1 MNLKLKMTMRQFA
14 LSVVALL
21 VIAYIILQFVLS
33 VGDIVTTQVAE
44 YVEASEL
51 VALEAA
57 IFRDETVVYNNT
69 NGTVCYLVDDGEKI
83 GASQAV
89 LDIYDVADDAGIQSQ
104 IKALRDKI
112 EILTK
117 SSAAA
122 STSDLK
128 YLDSGISALIMET
141 ARNTQ
146 DGVISSTVRKRNEIL
161 IYMNRRMAVLKLVES
176 FDKQIAALN
185 NEIARLESGI
195 KGTKH
200 TVYSKNACN
209 FVYSVDGYENIFS
222 FDKLESLTLKS
233 YDQLLNTEYDE
244 DILNRGVGKFY
255 NNSTWYATVKV
266 TKRMANDFV
275 IGQEYDMVF
284 PYSLDVELSMKL
296 EKKITQTDSDDALL
310 VFSSRTNYPDFSFL
324 RYQPVELK
332 HKTYKGL
339 SVPKSAIRV
348 KDGQEGVY
356 ALDGNVVK
364 FKSVDILFEQAG
376 NYICALPDDYNI
388 ATIDENKLSL
398 YDIIIIEGNQ
408 IYEGRVLS

>member
-1 MNLKLKMTMRQFA
+1 MNLKLKMTVRQFA
-14 LSVVALL
+14 MSVVALL
-21 VIAYIILQFVLS
+21 IIAYIILQFVLS

-44 YVEASEL
+44 YVQASDL
-51 VALEAA
+51 VPLDAA

-69 NGTVCYLVDDGEKI
+69 NGTVCYLVDDGEKV
-83 GASQAV
+83 GASQPV
-89 LDIYDVADDAGIQSQ
+89 LDIYDVADDAGIQAR
-104 IKALRDKI
+104 IKVLRDKI

-128 YLDSGISALIMET
+128 YLDSGISSLIMET

-146 DGVISSTVRKRNEIL
+146 DCVISSTIRKRNEIL

-176 FDKQIAALN
+176 FDKQILAMN
-185 NEIARLESGI
+185 NEIARLEAGI
-195 KGTKH
+195 QGTKH

-209 FVYSVDGYENIFS
+209 FVYNVDGYENIFS
-222 FDKLESLTLKS
+222 SDKLETLNLKTFDKLLK
-233 YDQLLNTEYDE
+233 TEYDE
-244 DILNRGVGKFY
+244 DILQRGVGKFY
-255 NNSTWYATVKV
+255 NSSTWYATVKV

-275 IGQEYDMVF
+275 VGEEYDMVF
-284 PYSLDVELSMKL
+284 PYSLDIELSMKL

-332 HKTYKGL
+332 HKTYEGL
-339 SVPKSAIRV
+339 AVPKSAIRV
-348 KDGQEGVY
+348 KDGKEGVY
-356 ALDGNVVK
+356 VLDGNIVK
-364 FKSVDILFEQAG
+364 FKTVDILFEQAG
-376 NYICALPDDYNI
+376 NYVCALPDDYNI
-388 ATIDENKLSL
+388 ATIDEKKLSL

-408 IYEGRVLS
+408 IYDGRVLS

>member
-1 MNLKLKMTMRQFA
+1 MNLKLKVTMRQFA

-21 VIAYIILQFVLS
+21 IIAYIILQFVLS
-33 VGDIVTTQVAE
+33 VGDIVTTHVTE
-44 YVEASEL
+44 YVEVSEL
-51 VALEAA
+51 VSLDAA

-83 GASQAV
+83 GADQAV
-89 LDIYDVADDAGIQSQ
+89 LDIYDVADDAGIQAR
-104 IKALRDKI
+104 IKILRDKI

-122 STSDLK
+122 STSDLNF
-128 YLDSGISALIMET
+128 LDSGISSLIMET

-146 DGVISSTVRKRNEIL
+146 NGVISSTIRKRNEIL
-161 IYMNRRMAVLKLVES
+161 IYMNRRMAVLELSET
-176 FDKQIAALN
+176 FEKQITAMN

-195 KGTKH
+195 QGTKH
-200 TVYSKNACN
+200 TVYSNNACN
-209 FVYSVDGYENIFS
+209 FIYSVDGYENIFS
-222 FDKLESLTLKS
+222 LDKLETMTLKK
-233 YDQLLNTEYDE
+233 YEELLNTKYDE
-244 DILNRGVGKFY
+244 DIIQRGVGKFY
-255 NNSTWYATVKV
+255 NNSTWYAVVRV

-275 IGQEYDMVF
+275 IGKEYDMVF
-284 PYSLDVELSMKL
+284 PYSLDVELQMKV

-332 HKTYKGL
+332 HKTHKGL
-339 SVPKSAIRV
+339 SVPKTAIRV
-348 KDGQEGVY
+348 KDGKEGVFV
-356 ALDGNVVK
+356 LDGNVVK
-364 FKSVDILFEQAG
+364 FKTVDIMFEQAG